1 MVGIYAFLKRQRGRL
16 YLNKTHGAVDIR
28 LEDQDMSHHYD
39 EVQDIDGCY
48 SFVDRPAQE
57 THYEDV
63 KNIEWNVET
72 S

>member
-48 SFVDRPAQE
+48 SFLDRPSQE

-63 KNIEWNVET
+63 KHIEWNVET